1 MKESRNLAS
10 TAAASQ
16 FACATK
22 SARRRPRCC
31 LGHATVITPWGAR
44 PISAIR
50 RYLRSLVLAAIVGA
64 GETADSKSSV
74 IPEQQFNIA
83 ESTYVQ
89 TRGCGDETAP
99 VVLQAT

>member
-1 MKESRNLAS
+1 
-10 TAAASQ
+10 
-16 FACATK
+16 
-22 SARRRPRCC
+22 
-31 LGHATVITPWGAR
+31 
-44 PISAIR
+44 
-50 RYLRSLVLAAIVGA
+50 LAAIVGA